1 MKTRHINLL
10 KPLRKTFRLFKHE
23 ISFFFSLFWGPILA
37 CLEPDPDSRFGFAD
51 PIESRS
57 GHETLCWMDP
67 GLMLLDVS
75 GRTVT
80 GTEMAGLGYINGLF
94 LAGRLMEET
103 FPRIR
108 DEHPHTLHLF
118 HCFFLSVSY

>member
-1 MKTRHINLL
+1 MKCLL
-10 KPLRKTFRLFKHE
+10 
-23 ISFFFSLFWGPILA
+23 FFPFIWGPILA
-37 CLEPDPDSRFGFAD
+37 CLEQDTNSRFGFAD
-51 PIESRS
+51 PSLDPNTKHCVGESWS
-57 GHETLCWMDP
+57 NVV
-67 GLMLLDVS
+67 DVS

-108 DEHPHTLHLF
+108 DEHPHSLHLF